1 MIKHAVGL
9 LLLSAAL
16 AAACGCNVCRAI
28 VYDPFGPNTLC
39 SARRCGPVCGEPCGP
54 IRGGLGPRAVMAEP
68 GENDGCGECGLPA
81 CGRLCRPRGP
91 LAFVFALFTAGSY
104 PGCWGGCGERYWGDW
119 YADPPD
125 CSDPCGYHGNFT
137 GGGCSGCGD
146 GGGPVGMAGQYE
158 GAAMPAPS
166 GGCRTCGQGGQASY
180 NRGGRYPAQSSAGS
194 QQYAATQPYNVH
206 RSATQSYAAGQR
218 SPASYASRGQRPAGQ
233 YPSTSSSGG
242 PYAPRLISTTDRV
255 GTPAAPDQGP
265 RLAQPQ
271 RADVVQE

>member
-39 SARRCGPVCGEPCGP
+39 NARRGGPVCEEPCGP
-54 IRGGLGPRAVMAEP
+54 VRGCGPRAVMAEP
-68 GENDGCGECGLPA
+68 CEDDCCGECGLPA
-81 CGRLCRPRGP
+81 CGRRCRPRGP
-91 LAFVFALFTAGSY
+91 LAFVFGLFTAGAY

-125 CSDPCGYHGNFT
+125 CSDPCDGSGNYT
-137 GGGCSGCGD
+137 GGGCSSCSD
-146 GGGPVGMAGQYE
+146 GGFSAGMSGPNE
-158 GAAMPAPS
+158 DAAVAAPS
-166 GGCRTCGQGGQASY
+166 GGCRTCGQGGHASY
-180 NRGGRYPAQSSAGS
+180 NRAGRYPAQSSAGS
-194 QQYAATQPYNVH
+194 QQYAATQPYGVQ
-206 RSATQSYAAGQR
+206 RSTTQAAAAGQR
-218 SPASYASRGQRPAGQ
+218 YPAWSASRGHRPAGQ
-233 YPSTSSSGG
+233 YPSTSSAGG
-242 PYAPRLISTTDRV
+242 SYAPRLISTTDRV
-255 GTPAAPDQGP
+255 VKPATPDQGP